1 MIDRKN
7 QEQDRLTEHIRQLE
21 AENNQLT
28 GKLKAA
34 NREIERMHK
43 QVLLAKAAA
52 KEAAENVGAMS
63 AALYIGAALLYGIP
77 TQDGTMEACFPFID
91 RELAKLYRMTMVRDD
106 DNKRLTVRV
115 SRKEEANGNK

>member
-1 MIDRKN
+1 MMQKQND
-7 QEQDRLTEHIRQLE
+7 DHMAEHIRQLE
-21 AENNQLT
+21 AENNRLT

-43 QVLLAKAAA
+43 QVILAKAAA

-63 AALYIGAALLYGIP
+63 TALYIGATLRYGIQH
-77 TQDGTMEACFPFID
+77 QDGTMEACFPFID
-91 RELAKLYRMTMVRDD
+91 RELAKLYHMTMVRDD

-115 SRKEEANGNK
+115 SRKEDPNGHA

>member
-1 MIDRKN
+1 MMQKQND
-7 QEQDRLTEHIRQLE
+7 DHMAEHIRQLE
-21 AENNQLT
+21 AENSRLI

-34 NREIERMHK
+34 NREIDRMHN

-77 TQDGTMEACFPFID
+77 TKDGAMEAYFPYID
-91 RELAKLYRMTMVRDD
+91 RELAKLYRMTMERDD
-106 DNKRLTVRV
+106 DKKQLTVRV
-115 SRKEEANGNK
+115 SKKEDSSGHQ

>member
-1 MIDRKN
+1 MTDRKN

-43 QVLLAKAAA
+43 QMLLAKAAA

-77 TQDGTMEACFPFID
+77 TQDGTMEACFPYID
-91 RELAKLYRMTMVRDD
+91 RELAKLYRMTMERDD
-106 DNKRLTVRV
+106 ENKRLTVRV
-115 SRKEEANGNK
+115 SRKEEANGNE

>member
-1 MIDRKN
+1 MMAMKN
-7 QEQDRLTEHIRQLE
+7 QEQDRLAEHIRQLE
-21 AENNQLT
+21 ADTKQLT
-28 GKLKAA
+28 GRLKAA
-34 NREIERMHK
+34 NREIDRMHK

-77 TQDGTMEACFPFID
+77 AQDGTMEACFPFID

-115 SRKEEANGNK
+115 SRKEEANGHA

>member
-1 MIDRKN
+1 MTEREN
-7 QEQDRLTEHIRQLE
+7 DRLAERIRQLE

-52 KEAAENVGAMS
+52 KDAAENVGAMS
-63 AALYIGAALLYGIP
+63 AALYIGATLRYGIP
-77 TQDGTMEACFPFID
+77 TQDGAVEAYFPFID
-91 RELAKLYRMTMVRDD
+91 RDLAKLYRMTMVRDD

-115 SRKEEANGNK
+115 SRKDESDGHE

>member
-1 MIDRKN
+1 MMQQNK
-7 QEQDRLTEHIRQLE
+7 EQDRLAEHIRQLE
-21 AENNQLT
+21 AENNHLT

-52 KEAAENVGAMS
+52 KEAAENVDAMS
-63 AALYIGAALLYGIP
+63 EALYIGAAILYGNQ
-77 TQDGTMEACFPFID
+77 TEDGAVEAIFPFID
-91 RELAKLYRMTMVRDD
+91 RDLAKQYRMTMTRDD

-115 SRKEEANGNK
+115 SRKEDPNGHA

>member
-1 MIDRKN
+1 MQSRTEDRPA
-7 QEQDRLTEHIRQLE
+7 ECIRQLE
-21 AENNQLT
+21 EENQRLQ
-28 GKLKAA
+28 GRLKAA

-63 AALYIGAALLYGIP
+63 TALYIGAALLYGIP
-77 TQDGTMEACFPFID
+77 TKDGTMEACFPYID
-91 RELAKLYRMTMVRDD
+91 QELAKLYRMTMVRDD

-115 SRKEEANGNK
+115 RRKEERHGTG

>member
-1 MIDRKN
+1 MMAMQN
-7 QEQDRLTEHIRQLE
+7 QEQNRTAERIRQLE
-21 AENNQLT
+21 EENNQLK

-63 AALYIGAALLYGIP
+63 TSLYVGAALLYGIP
-77 TQDGTMEACFPFID
+77 TQDGTIEACFPYID
-91 RELAKLYRMTMVRDD
+91 RDLAKLYRMTMVRDD
-106 DNKRLTVRV
+106 NNKRLTVRV
-115 SRKEEANGNK
+115 SRKDESDGHE

>member
-1 MIDRKN
+1 MMQN
-7 QEQDRLTEHIRQLE
+7 QEQNQTAERIRQLE
-21 AENNQLT
+21 VENNQLA

-52 KEAAENVGAMS
+52 KDAAENVGAMS

-77 TQDGTMEACFPFID
+77 TQDGTMEARFPYID

-106 DNKRLTVRV
+106 ENKRLTVRV
-115 SRKEEANGNK
+115 GRKEEPNGHE